1 MSPERQARNEAQ
13 ASGMLLEMDL
23 QELRR
28 HFTELTQEDVADLLH
43 VTQAY
48 VSKFERGGDALVSSL
63 YAYIKGLGGELELR
77 ARFPGQEEVLITRYE
92 DLGRLQVALA
102 SKIRKR
108 EEREGADEIRARR

>member
-1 MSPERQARNEAQ
+1 MWVRTETILWTDRLSITAMSPGRS
-13 ASGMLLEMDL
+13 SGSRMLLEMDL

-77 ARFPGQEEVLITRYE
+77 ARFARVLP
-92 DLGRLQVALA
+92 
-102 SKIRKR
+102 
-108 EEREGADEIRARR
+108 